1 MHCLDVIG
9 VPLRE
14 GSPPID
20 LRLSSG
26 RVYAVLGGNFSGKS
40 ALARIVT
47 GLDQPQRGEVRL
59 GDAAMDVAN
68 GAFVY
73 QTFINYPSFTVREN
87 LNEPARL
94 LPVEERQARFDRVID
109 VLGLAEFVDRKPAEL
124 SGGQQQRLAIGRA
137 VMKGAAVLA
146 LDEPLVNLDF
156 SLRDELMT
164 RLNELLHGQDTIVV
178 YATSVASEAMTV
190 ADELILLD
198 EQHIIQQGEPLAVY
212 RAPASRRA
220 ADLTSVP
227 RTNWIPA
234 AAPREITDSSV
245 ARGQTIGFR
254 PEHLSLEPLDDAHR
268 FDVDVTLVETDGTSV
283 YVHVVFGGEDWVV
296 RAPISASTL
305 NLDAGARVTL
315 YGAPSDRIE
324 CRG

>member
-137 VMKGAAVLA
+137 VMKG
-146 LDEPLVNLDF
+146 
-156 SLRDELMT
+156 
-164 RLNELLHGQDTIVV
+164 RLCWRSTNRSSTSTFRC
-178 YATSVASEAMTV
+178 ATS
-190 ADELILLD
+190 
-198 EQHIIQQGEPLAVY
+198 
-212 RAPASRRA
+212 
-220 ADLTSVP
+220 
-227 RTNWIPA
+227 
-234 AAPREITDSSV
+234 
-245 ARGQTIGFR
+245 
-254 PEHLSLEPLDDAHR
+254 
-268 FDVDVTLVETDGTSV
+268 
-283 YVHVVFGGEDWVV
+283 
-296 RAPISASTL
+296 
-305 NLDAGARVTL
+305 
-315 YGAPSDRIE
+315 
-324 CRG
+324 